1 VPGDITD
8 LGDLK
13 GPLEVVFLVGG
24 HEGRADLH
32 EDQHEDCEDDGHDG
46 RLLDVQQDDQG
57 HKDAQERKIEEGEGL
72 SAALKQGLFKQ
83 ELLQRRQSESHE
95 GNE

>member
-1 VPGDITD
+1 MKDAPAR
-8 LGDLK
+8 LGDRS
-13 GPLEVVFLVGG
+13 PVD
-24 HEGRADLH
+24 RALTH
-32 EDQHEDCEDDGHDG
+32 GK
-46 RLLDVQQDDQG
+46 QG

-72 SAALKQGLFKQ
+72 STASQQRLFKQ